1 MHPLID
7 LIAHLTVSHSL
18 VLHLHRSTLSH
29 RKIGRSTDS
38 RIAPIDLTG
47 LGRIA
52 GILSLEVEDGNTTLD
67 SLQHVG
73 SELAMHVVATKP
85 LFLRKDLVSSDALEN
100 ERKILKSQVWILK
113 EMIRFHQHFML
124 WILKEQIRIHQHFM
138 TSMELAC
145 VHRNQVSQK
154 GRRNGKDSTKR
165 GRDRWWLAR
174 PDWATRIRRISWS
187 ARCTY

>member
-100 ERKILKSQVWILK
+100 ERWHLRLWSNYMVMTLSLFTCFLQVFFLVFYFFNCIL
-113 EMIRFHQHFML
+113 
-124 WILKEQIRIHQHFM
+124 
-138 TSMELAC
+138 
-145 VHRNQVSQK
+145 
-154 GRRNGKDSTKR
+154 
-165 GRDRWWLAR
+165 
-174 PDWATRIRRISWS
+174 
-187 ARCTY
+187 

>member
-100 ERKILKSQVWILK
+100 ELAEIDGGLLGPIGPLGFGIYDDLLGPPIDGVYPGLLVVPISPPELEKIMKNWALS
-113 EMIRFHQHFML
+113 EASEDNRFDE
-124 WILKEQIRIHQHFM
+124 IE
-138 TSMELAC
+138 
-145 VHRNQVSQK
+145 
-154 GRRNGKDSTKR
+154 
-165 GRDRWWLAR
+165 
-174 PDWATRIRRISWS
+174 
-187 ARCTY
+187 

>member
-100 ERKILKSQVWILK
+100 ERVYPGLLVVPISPPELEKIMK
-113 EMIRFHQHFML
+113 
-124 WILKEQIRIHQHFM
+124 
-138 TSMELAC
+138 
-145 VHRNQVSQK
+145 N
-154 GRRNGKDSTKR
+154 
-165 GRDRWWLAR
+165 
-174 PDWATRIRRISWS
+174 WALSEASEDNRS
-187 ARCTY
+187 

>member
-100 ERKILKSQVWILK
+100 ERVYPGLLVVPISPPELEKIMKNWALS
-113 EMIRFHQHFML
+113 EASEDNRFDE
-124 WILKEQIRIHQHFM
+124 IE
-138 TSMELAC
+138 
-145 VHRNQVSQK
+145 
-154 GRRNGKDSTKR
+154 
-165 GRDRWWLAR
+165 
-174 PDWATRIRRISWS
+174 
-187 ARCTY
+187 

>member
-100 ERKILKSQVWILK
+100 EPMDSEGADSNSPTFHEAGANAGLLVAPASREILLINDLTT
-113 EMIRFHQHFML
+113 
-124 WILKEQIRIHQHFM
+124 EQ
-138 TSMELAC
+138 
-145 VHRNQVSQK
+145 
-154 GRRNGKDSTKR
+154 
-165 GRDRWWLAR
+165 
-174 PDWATRIRRISWS
+174 
-187 ARCTY
+187 